1 MTQEKKKSSLAVK
14 LVPIMLA
21 FFAMSFVDSVGTA
34 TNYVKE
40 SFNLSNTVANLCPS
54 MVFFW
59 FLVCSVPTG
68 MLMNKI
74 GRRKTVLISLG
85 VTVAALLL
93 PLVYYHFATM
103 MVAFALLGIG
113 NAIMQVSLNPLV
125 SNIVNGDKLASF
137 MTFGQFVKAIGS
149 FIAPILAA
157 WFAAKYNNWTLMYLV
172 FALEAVVAFVALG
185 REKIK
190 EEEVSGKITGFK
202 EAFSLLGDGMILM
215 CFIGIMCHVGIDVGT
230 NTAAPQI
237 LMDRLGWTLS
247 QAIYATS
254 VYFMFRTIG
263 CFLGAFLLAKFSA
276 KKVFIVSVL
285 FMLAAM
291 CGLMVFHGQW
301 TLYACIGLIGL
312 GNSNIFSIIFSQALL
327 HKPEKKNEVSGLMI
341 MGLIG
346 GTVFPPLM
354 GMAADAMGSQTGSVL
369 VMSAGVIYLL
379 FLIKQIKSAA
389 NA

>member
-1 MTQEKKKSSLAVK
+1 MTQEKQNSSLTAK
-14 LVPIMLA
+14 LIPVMLA

-74 GRRKTVLISLG
+74 GRRKTVLVSLL
-85 VTVAALLL
+85 VTLAALVL

-103 MVAFALLGIG
+103 MLAFALLGIG

-125 SNIVNGDKLASF
+125 SNIVSGEKLASF

-157 WFAAKYNNWTLMYLV
+157 WFAAKYNNWALMYAV
-172 FALEAVVAFVALG
+172 FAVEAFIAFIMLG
-185 REKIK
+185 REDIK

-202 EAFSLLGDGMILM
+202 DAFALLGDGMILL

-276 KKVFIVSVL
+276 KKIFVISVL
-285 FMLAAM
+285 FMLIAM
-291 CGLMVFHGQW
+291 CGMLVFHSQW
-301 TLYACIGLIGL
+301 LLYGCIALIGL

-346 GTVFPPLM
+346 GTVFPLFM
-354 GMAADAMGSQTGSVL
+354 GFASDAMGSQTGSVI
-369 VMSAGVIYLL
+369 VMTIAVLYLL
-379 FLIKQIKSAA
+379 ALVKKIKAA
-389 NA
+389 A

>member
-1 MTQEKKKSSLAVK
+1 MTQEKQKSSLAAK
-14 LVPIMLA
+14 LIPIMLA

-74 GRRKTVLISLG
+74 GRRKTVLVSLV
-85 VTVAALLL
+85 VTLAALVL
-93 PLVYYHFATM
+93 PLLYYHFATM
-103 MVAFALLGIG
+103 MLAFALLGIG
-113 NAIMQVSLNPLV
+113 NAVMQVSLNPLV
-125 SNIVNGDKLASF
+125 SNIVSEEKLASF

-157 WFAAKYNNWTLMYLV
+157 WFAAKYNNWALMYAV
-172 FALEAVVAFVALG
+172 FAVEALVALILLG
-185 REKIK
+185 REEIK
-190 EEEVSGKITGFK
+190 EEISGKIAGFK
-202 EAFSLLGDGMILM
+202 DAFSLLGEGMILL

-230 NTAAPQI
+230 NTVAPQI
-237 LMDRLGWTLS
+237 LMERLGWDLS

-254 VYFMFRTIG
+254 VYFMFRTVG
-263 CFLGAFLLAKFSA
+263 CFLGAFLLAKISA
-276 KKVFIVSVL
+276 KKVFVSSVF

-291 CGLMVFHGQW
+291 CGMLFFHSQW
-301 TLYACIGLIGL
+301 LLYGCIALIGL

-327 HKPEKKNEVSGLMI
+327 HKPEKKNEASGLMI

-346 GTVFPPLM
+346 GTVFPLLM
-354 GMAADAMGSQTGSVL
+354 GFASDAMGSQTGSVL
-369 VMSAGVIYLL
+369 VMAVAVLYLL
-379 FLIKQIKSAA
+379 ALVKKIKAA
-389 NA
+389 A